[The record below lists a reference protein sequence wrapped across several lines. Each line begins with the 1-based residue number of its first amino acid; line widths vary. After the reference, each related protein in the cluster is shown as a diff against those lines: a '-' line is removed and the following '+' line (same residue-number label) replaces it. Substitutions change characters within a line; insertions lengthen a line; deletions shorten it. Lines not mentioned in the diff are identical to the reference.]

1 MNYDEI
7 IDCPK
12 SGGDLCYKMEISKDI
27 TNYLSLSCGFWT
39 NTLMTEN
46 SEFYN
51 EQISTLPELHKDL
64 AWKDPNTNL
73 IWIPNTINLPEK
85 GMIFAHGSNIEEWS
99 WAAVKATPVLEEEK
113 EKYNN
118 NEYKTDMSTI
128 KHFTERNYLDALSYI
143 GVIPE

>member
-27 TNYLSLSCGFWT
+27 TNYYSLSCGFWT

-85 GMIFAHGSNIEEWS
+85 GMIFAHGSNIKEWS
-99 WAAVKATPVLEEEK
+99 WAAVKAIPVLEEEK

>member
-1 MNYDEI
+1 MQYDEI
-7 IDCPK
+7 INCPK

-99 WAAVKATPVLEEEK
+99 WAAVKAIPVLEEEK

>member
-99 WAAVKATPVLEEEK
+99 WAAVKAIPVLEEEK
-113 EKYNN
+113 RK
-118 NEYKTDMSTI
+118 I
-128 KHFTERNYLDALSYI
+128 
-143 GVIPE
+143 

>member
-12 SGGDLCYKMEISKDI
+12 SGGDLCYKMEISKEI

-85 GMIFAHGSNIEEWS
+85 GMIFAHGSNNEEWS
-99 WAAVKATPVLEEEK
+99 WAAVKAIPVLEEEK

>member
-85 GMIFAHGSNIEEWS
+85 GMIFAHEWS
-99 WAAVKATPVLEEEK
+99 WPYIPVLEEEK

>member
-99 WAAVKATPVLEEEK
+99 WAAVKAIPVLEEEK